1 MLMIV
6 PRTPVIASKRHTHII
21 QPADRSHIDRNTSI
35 TQTSETALACAGRK
49 PEARPAAVPAGIRH
63 GDTSGDQSLAPF
75 LERCR
80 KVVSIERT

>member
-35 TQTSETALACAGRK
+35 PET
-49 PEARPAAVPAGIRH
+49 
-63 GDTSGDQSLAPF
+63 
-75 LERCR
+75 
-80 KVVSIERT
+80 